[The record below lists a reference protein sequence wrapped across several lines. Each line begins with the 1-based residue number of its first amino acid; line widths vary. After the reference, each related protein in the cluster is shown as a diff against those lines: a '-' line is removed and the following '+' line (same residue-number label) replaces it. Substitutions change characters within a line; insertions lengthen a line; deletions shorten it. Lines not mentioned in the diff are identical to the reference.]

1 MNQRVTSPLSF
12 LLPLVPSNGPGRVR
26 TEDRC
31 GSADISLESP
41 QTFSP
46 RLVGDST
53 DTQSGG
59 YDAGQRC
66 PWVGLRIK
74 QEARGSWPG
83 DHSFPILWGLAPV
96 CHLHGRCLP
105 FSPRPVSGL
114 VSFNSK
120 NVPNTKEEELWDC
133 DKGLSP
139 AAHARLQATKQ
150 AVLHAQ

>member
-12 LLPLVPSNGPGRVR
+12 LLPPVPSSWPGRVR

-46 RLVGDST
+46 RLIGDST
-53 DTQSGG
+53 GTQSGG
-59 YDAGQRC
+59 YNAGQRH
-66 PWVGLRIK
+66 PWVGLTME
-74 QEARGSWPG
+74 QEVRGSWPR
-83 DHSFPILWGLAPV
+83 DHSFPILWGLALV

-105 FSPRPVSGL
+105 FSPCPVSGL

-120 NVPNTKEEELWDC
+120 NVPNTKEEELCDC
-133 DKGLSP
+133 DKGLPP

-150 AVLHAQ
+150 AALHAQ